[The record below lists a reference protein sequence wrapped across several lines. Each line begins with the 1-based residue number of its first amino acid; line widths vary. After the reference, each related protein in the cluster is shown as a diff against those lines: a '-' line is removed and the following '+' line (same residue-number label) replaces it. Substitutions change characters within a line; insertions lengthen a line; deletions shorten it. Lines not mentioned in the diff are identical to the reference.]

1 MNVRQILGQKA
12 VAGTLTVAPDAPM
25 MDAVRVMAEKR
36 VGALVVTRDG
46 KRIDGILSERDVV
59 RELGRR
65 GAACLQDRV
74 RDLMT
79 ARVSSCRMEDTAEQ
93 VLSGMTEGRFRHM
106 PVLVGGELAGVIS
119 IGDVV
124 KARLSEIDMEKNA
137 LEDMIRGF

>member
-12 VAGTLTVAPDAPM
+12 VAGTLTVAPDAPL
-25 MDAVRVMAEKR
+25 MDAVRVMADKR

-46 KRIDGILSERDVV
+46 RRIEGILSERDVV

-65 GAACLQDRV
+65 AAGCLQDRV

-79 ARVSSCRMEDTAEQ
+79 VRVSSCRMEDTAEQ
-93 VLSGMTEGRFRHM
+93 VLSAMTEGRFRHM
-106 PVLVGGELAGVIS
+106 PVLVNGDLAGVIS

-124 KARLSEIDMEKNA
+124 KARLSEIDMEKSA